1 MFKRNLGIIY
11 KTVIPNKVL
20 VCGGSCHTPVFF
32 FFFFCMYNEIMLQNF
47 HAVFTEVLTYLHGC
61 QELALMLTYTMI
73 RESMELPI

>member
-1 MFKRNLGIIY
+1 
-11 KTVIPNKVL
+11 
-20 VCGGSCHTPVFF
+20 
-32 FFFFCMYNEIMLQNF
+32 MYNEIMLQNF